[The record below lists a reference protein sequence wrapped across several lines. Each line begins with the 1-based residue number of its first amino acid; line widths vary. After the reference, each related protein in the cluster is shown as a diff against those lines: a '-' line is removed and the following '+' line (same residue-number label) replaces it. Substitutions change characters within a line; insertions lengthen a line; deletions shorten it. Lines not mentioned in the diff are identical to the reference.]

1 MGAAEKSGSGRKSGI
16 VLHRVM
22 CPKTHSNGFKKEKKE
37 KKRKEK
43 SVTGPSLTC
52 RNQSFVRCHGSQVT
66 PPDN

>member
-22 CPKTHSNGFKKEKKE
+22 CPKTNGFKKE

-43 SVTGPSLTC
+43 KSW
-52 RNQSFVRCHGSQVT
+52 SQAQA
-66 PPDN
+66 